1 MMRIHG
7 CVALLIAAL
16 CVGGLL
22 LPAGWAAPQTT
33 SEENL
38 RGLFSHLLGDPP
50 FLRMEAVPD
59 LFDGGYASVSLY
71 GRNVM
76 IKGMLIDEL
85 WIRLTGVS
93 FDPAELRAGN
103 LKVLDIR
110 NNAIYGKLSLA
121 AVQDYLSRQG
131 SVKDVQLAT
140 NAEAVTGAATVMYN
154 GMPTRVRMQGVFQV
168 YGEPEVYFHIQALSV
183 NSIPVPYVLAADFER
198 QINPV
203 VDFRTWPVAFKIRSF
218 KQMAEGFVLSS
229 QRDLSQPCNTCGGP
243 PLQISQ

>member
-1 MMRIHG
+1 MMRIHSSI
-7 CVALLIAAL
+7 ALLIAVL

-22 LPAGWAAPQTT
+22 LPAGAAPQTT
-33 SEENL
+33 SEGDL
-38 RGLFSHLLGDPP
+38 RALFSHLLGDPP
-50 FLRMEAVPD
+50 YLHMEAVPD
-59 LFDGGYASVSLY
+59 IFDGGYASVSLY

-93 FDPAELRAGN
+93 FDPTELRAGN

-110 NNAIYGKLSLA
+110 DNAIYGKLSLA
-121 AVQDYLSRQG
+121 AVQDYLSRQA

-140 NAEAVTGAATVMYN
+140 NAEAVTGAATVIYN

-168 YGEPEVYFHIQALSV
+168 YGEPEVFFHIQALSV
-183 NSIPVPYVLAADFER
+183 NSIPVPYVLAADLER

-218 KQMAEGFVLSS
+218 KQMEQGFVLSS
-229 QRDLSQPCNTCGGP
+229 QRDFSQPCNTCGGP